1 MMSFMRQLARILA
14 IALGMLWI
22 GCEDEINIYDQG
34 SQEAVFQMETLDE
47 PSGVVRYDAA
57 GVLKVFEPAPSLEP
71 EGENAGDY
79 PLTLIASITPPYR
92 ESGELFTAS
101 HVDVAGKY
109 AYVAYNTA
117 GLVYEGA
124 IDVVNI
130 SDANNPYVSSRLIF
144 RNADVNAV
152 VVQGAF
158 LYAVGGVDA
167 ESSSSAVSN
176 SFLARIPVSGGRLDA
191 DRIIYKFQPGYNAT
205 GVVARPDRILV
216 SSGKEGSI
224 TAYRRSNLT
233 VMAETYM
240 ADARHLAN
248 SPTGIAVLDAGNGVR
263 LLDPNLNETG
273 MIPIETDLGET
284 TKRTLDTWNQ
294 WTIVAEAAKGAGI
307 YNTSSGALVQYLP
320 IPLHPE
326 GVEDGFIVTNA
337 VSVNENAIFMANG
350 GAGLSF
356 AEREGTGARTVGLIE
371 LGGSVNYV
379 VSRDDF
385 AFAASGNDGLHVIKL
400 NRPPDSLDTRYLD
413 IPPYEGLSRLR
424 VAKGESAAF
433 RGGKRLDKL
442 GVGGSL
448 LLAGSWT
455 VYNEVTVEQEGTLML
470 VGNMAVGRN
479 DLRQDVVVGEGA
491 LLQIEGHIT
500 IYGDLVLRDGSR
512 LAFLGNQSSIDIF
525 GKVRYEGETSIDGA
539 FRDVRDAF

>member
-1 MMSFMRQLARILA
+1 MRQIARILA
-14 IALGMLWI
+14 IVLGMLWI
-22 GCEDEINIYDQG
+22 GCEDEITVYDQVP
-34 SQEAVFQMETLDE
+34 QDAVFRMEALSE
-47 PSGVVRYDAA
+47 PAGVVRYDAS
-57 GVLKVFEPAPSLEP
+57 GVLKVFEPSPSLGLES
-71 EGENAGDY
+71 EIAGDY

-101 HVDVAGKY
+101 HVDVSGKY

-117 GLVYEGA
+117 GPVYEGA

-152 VVQGAF
+152 VYQGGY

-167 ESSSSAVSN
+167 ESSASAVSN
-176 SFLARIPVSGGRLDA
+176 SYLARIPVGGGNLDA
-191 DRIIYKFQPGYNAT
+191 DRILYKFQQGFNAT

-224 TAYRRSNLT
+224 TAYRRSNLN
-233 VMAETYM
+233 VMAEIFM

-248 SPTGIAVLDAGNGVR
+248 SQTGIAVLDAGNGVR
-263 LLDPNLNETG
+263 LMDPNLNETG
-273 MIPIETDLGET
+273 MVPIETDLGET

-294 WTIVAEAAKGAGI
+294 WIIVAEAAKGAGI
-307 YNTSSGALVQYLP
+307 YNSSSGALVQYLP
-320 IPLHPE
+320 IPLHPD
-326 GVEDGFIVTNA
+326 GVDDGFIVTNA

-379 VSRDDF
+379 VSQDDF
-385 AFAASGNDGLHVIKL
+385 AFAASGDDGLHVIKL

-413 IPPYEGLSRLR
+413 IPPYEGLSRMR

-433 RGGKRLDKL
+433 RGGKRLENIN
-442 GVGGSL
+442 VGGTL
-448 LLAGSWT
+448 FLAGSWT
-455 VYNEVTVEQEGTLML
+455 VYNNVAVEPEGSLFL
-470 VGNMAVGRN
+470 EGVMAVGRN
-479 DLRQDVVVGEGA
+479 DRRQDVVVEENA
-491 LLQIEGHIT
+491 LLQIEGDIT
-500 IYGDLVLRDGSR
+500 IYGDLILREGAR
-512 LAFLGNQSSIDIF
+512 LVFPGDHSSIDVF
-525 GKVRYEGETSIDGA
+525 GKVVYEGRASIEGN
-539 FRDVRDAF
+539 FRDVRSAF